1 MCNFTFWKERR
12 KEIAVASIYIEL
24 LLRKELL
31 ILYLEIEPTLAQIF
45 QPSILWSF
53 MENPAPL
60 YAIFF
65 GKKRNSN
72 YRLRLMQ
79 AFARKEVS
87 NYWFCVLKSSRFSPK
102 FFNPRRCHRD
112 LALIPCPCVCN
123 FTFGKKKKEG
133 NSSPCFHLVQA
144 FARKELLILYLE
156 IKAILCTNF
165 STLDIVIVTLL
176 LWRIPCLYKQFHLW
190 KKKEIAIIVSI
201 LYKLLLI
208 LCLEIEPKFFNPRCR
223 HRDLALISRP
233 CVCNLTFGK
242 ERRKEIAVASIYIE
256 LLHERNYWFCISK
269 SSRSSHKFFNPRHCN
284 RDFAFMENPVSL

>member
-1 MCNFTFWKERR
+1 MHTGHCIINDRRCPLPRRGRKPTDPQPKFFNPRRRHRDLALIPHLCVCNLTFGKEKR
-12 KEIAVASIYIEL
+12 KEIVVASIYIEL

-144 FARKELLILYLE
+144 FARK
-156 IKAILCTNF
+156 
-165 STLDIVIVTLL
+165 
-176 LWRIPCLYKQFHLW
+176 
-190 KKKEIAIIVSI
+190 
-201 LYKLLLI
+201 
-208 LCLEIEPKFFNPRCR
+208 
-223 HRDLALISRP
+223 
-233 CVCNLTFGK
+233 
-242 ERRKEIAVASIYIE
+242 
-256 LLHERNYWFCISK
+256 
-269 SSRSSHKFFNPRHCN
+269 
-284 RDFAFMENPVSL
+284 